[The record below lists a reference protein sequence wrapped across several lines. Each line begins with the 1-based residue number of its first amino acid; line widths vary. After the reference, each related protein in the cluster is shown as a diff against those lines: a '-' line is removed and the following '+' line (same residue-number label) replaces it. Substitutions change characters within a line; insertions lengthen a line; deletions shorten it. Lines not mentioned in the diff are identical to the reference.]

1 MSNDEEYREV
11 IRRFYEVYRPLQKR
25 HNLRLHSHFSIYD
38 DGLIEQRSKRVCKVK
53 EENDIDCY
61 KRAIEALERYGKER
75 ERITYEK
82 RAG

>member
-38 DGLIEQRSKRVCKVK
+38 DGFI
-53 EENDIDCY
+53 
-61 KRAIEALERYGKER
+61 ERYGSTR
-75 ERITYEK
+75 ESSAVSAYAR
-82 RAG
+82 

>member
-38 DGLIEQRSKRVCKVK
+38 DGFIEIW
-53 EENDIDCY
+53 E
-61 KRAIEALERYGKER
+61 
-75 ERITYEK
+75 
-82 RAG
+82 

>member
-38 DGLIEQRSKRVCKVK
+38 DGLIEIWEYKGEQRSKCVCKVK
-53 EENDIDCY
+53 G
-61 KRAIEALERYGKER
+61 GKTILIVISVLLR
-75 ERITYEK
+75 RWKATGK
-82 RAG
+82 KGSA